1 MDTGRKILNL
11 RMDRNLSQ
19 KALAAACGITPSAL
33 SKIENGANSPSA
45 EVLKKLSKVLGT
57 SADYLLDEEIPYPPP
72 NHRYRP
78 MLLRRGLDPSEVIP
92 ARITRE
98 EQSFLEEI
106 HRLGPYWR
114 EIAFGVATADIET
127 VRLLR
132 FLLYHRGV
140 RENLYDVEAFLDRLA
155 ARTAG
160 SQPAPEEPKERK
172 EPEKPKEAEGP
183 EKQGEDIQGGKPEGG

>member
-45 EVLKKLSKVLGT
+45 EVLKRIAKVLGT

-78 MLLRRGLDPSEVIP
+78 RLLRRGLDPSEEIG

-98 EQSFLEEI
+98 ELSFLEELR
-106 HRLGPYWR
+106 RLGPYWR

-132 FLLYHRGV
+132 FILYHRGV
-140 RENLYDVEAFLDRLA
+140 RDNLYDVEAFLDRLV
-155 ARTAG
+155 AG
-160 SQPAPEEPKERK
+160 GTDAG
-172 EPEKPKEAEGP
+172 EGP
-183 EKQGEDIQGGKPEGG
+183 KPAGGPEDAGRTGEGDDAS